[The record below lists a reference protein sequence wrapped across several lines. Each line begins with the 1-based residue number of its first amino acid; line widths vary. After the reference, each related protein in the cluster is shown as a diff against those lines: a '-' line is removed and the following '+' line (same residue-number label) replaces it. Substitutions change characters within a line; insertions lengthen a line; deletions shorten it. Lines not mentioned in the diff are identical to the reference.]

1 MEPSFWTLFE
11 SPLGPILLASN
22 GSELTSLRFV
32 PEARPVSFEWS
43 GKRARAPF
51 AEAERQLKAYF
62 RGELKRFDLHI
73 RLDGTPFQ
81 RAAWR
86 ELRKIPY
93 GATITYGEQAARMGN
108 PKACRAVGGANR
120 ENPIGIIVPCHR
132 VIGSDGRL
140 TGFGGGKKRLDLK
153 AALLTLEK
161 ASGFRL

>member
-1 MEPSFWTLFE
+1 MEPAFWTLFE
-11 SPLGPILLASN
+11 SPLGTILLTLN
-22 GSELTSLRFV
+22 GGELTGLRFISEDDPV
-32 PEARPVSFEWS
+32 PFDRYGREA
-43 GKRARAPF
+43 GAPF
-51 AEAERQLKAYF
+51 KDVERQLKAYF
-62 RGELKRFDLHI
+62 RGELKRFDLPM
-73 RLDGTPFQ
+73 RLEGTPFQ

-161 ASGFRL
+161 AAGFRL

>member
-1 MEPSFWTLFE
+1 METVFWTLFE
-11 SPLGPILLASN
+11 SNLGPILLTSN
-22 GSELTSLRFV
+22 GGELTGLRFISGAD
-32 PEARPVSFEWS
+32 PASIEGS

-51 AEAERQLKAYF
+51 AEVERQLKAYF
-62 RGELKRFDLHI
+62 RGGLKRFDLPI
-73 RLDGTPFQ
+73 RLEGTQFQ

-140 TGFGGGKKRLDLK
+140 TGFGGGNKRLDLK

-161 ASGFRL
+161 AGGFRL

>member
-1 MEPSFWTLFE
+1 MDTIFWTLFE
-11 SPLGPILLASN
+11 SPLGPILLTSN
-22 GSELTSLRFV
+22 GRELTGLRFV
-32 PEARPVSFEWS
+32 S
-43 GKRARAPF
+43 GADPASIEGGEKRVKAPF
-51 AEAERQLKAYF
+51 AEVERQLKVYF
-62 RGELKRFDLHI
+62 RGELKRFDVPI
-73 RLDGTPFQ
+73 RLEGTPFQ

-93 GATITYGEQAARMGN
+93 GAVITYGEQAARMGS

>member
-1 MEPSFWTLFE
+1 METVFWTLFE
-11 SPLGPILLASN
+11 SPLGPILLTSN
-22 GSELTSLRFV
+22 GGALTGLRFV
-32 PEARPVSFEWS
+32 SEVGPVSIEGS

-51 AEAERQLKAYF
+51 AEVERQLKAYF
-62 RGELKRFDLHI
+62 RGGLKRFDLPI
-73 RLDGTPFQ
+73 RLEGTQFQ

-153 AALLTLEK
+153 AELLTLEK
-161 ASGFRL
+161 ATGFRF

>member
-1 MEPSFWTLFE
+1 MENVFWRLFE
-11 SPLGPILLASN
+11 SPLGPILLTSN
-22 GSELTSLRFV
+22 GRELTGLRFIS
-32 PEARPVSFEWS
+32 EAGPSDTETS
-43 GKRARAPF
+43 GKRAKAPF
-51 AEAERQLKAYF
+51 AEVERQLRAYF
-62 RGELKRFDLHI
+62 RGELRRFDVPIKLE
-73 RLDGTPFQ
+73 GTPFQ

-93 GATITYGEQAARMGN
+93 GATITYGEQAARMGS

-140 TGFGGGKKRLDLK
+140 TGFAGMKKRLDLK

-161 ASGFRL
+161 APGFRL